1 MLLLYDLENYLSLI
15 VVSYDIMI
23 LKLNITIKRTIEVK
37 STF

>member
-1 MLLLYDLENYLSLI
+1 MLLLYDLETYLSLI